1 MYYYIYCQ
9 DVEGWPYVCILGV
22 YVITY
27 THHTHPLYII
37 TTGYVAYLVTYVI
50 TYIYQI
56 YTYAL

>member
-22 YVITY
+22 YIITY
-27 THHTHPLYII
+27 THPLYII